1 VELFGLTCVAA
12 YCAVASVVAVRLLR
26 LADRTGEAPERWIGA
41 ALLLG
46 GAVGYPGTIAASALA
61 PSAPWLAER
70 LGMAAILGLHL
81 AAWANLLVWYLVFH
95 PGRVAAR
102 RTVVMVSG
110 LLLLAGAEGL
120 ASFDATAAGSA
131 GRGTP
136 AYLATLVCQAL
147 PYALTAVSGLH
158 YVALLRRRIPLGL
171 ADPVVAD
178 RIFLWS
184 LVAAVVVT
192 QYAITLAQLAVFA
205 PLGVTLPTVPV
216 IAGLGLLLA
225 VLLALAFVP
234 PEPYLRWVEQRAGRP
249 AEQG

>member
-1 VELFGLTCVAA
+1 VELFGLACVAA

-61 PSAPWLAER
+61 PGAPWLAER
-70 LGMAAILGLHL
+70 LGMAANLGLHL

-95 PGRVAAR
+95 AGRVAAR
-102 RTVVMVSG
+102 RTVVAVSG
-110 LLLLAGAEGL
+110 LLLLSCAERLAAFEAGGAGG
-120 ASFDATAAGSA
+120 AATTTAAYA
-131 GRGTP
+131 V
-136 AYLATLVCQAL
+136 TLVCQAL
-147 PYALTAVSGLH
+147 PYALTAASGLG

-192 QYAITLAQLAVFA
+192 QYAITLAQVAVFA

-216 IAGLGLLLA
+216 IAGLGLVLA

-234 PEPYLRWVEQRAGRP
+234 PEPYVRWVEQRAGRP
-249 AEQG
+249 VGQA